1 MFFPAIRLASALMVA
16 IGLVACGDGGS
27 GNAQKSAP
35 AATAAPSPAP
45 SGSAPAAPAATS
57 DAYAEAAKGS
67 GFTAGNMMAVKQIYV
82 FFDPQCPHCGH
93 LWEAAKPLSN
103 QLRMVWMPVGFI
115 APKSTTQGAALLASS
130 DPVAAMDAHENSLLA
145 KQGGMI
151 PPDNLPAD
159 LTEKVKANTKLW
171 QKLGGEAVPFVVFKN
186 PQTGQ
191 AGTFAGSIDT
201 EGLKKL
207 AGI

>member
-1 MFFPAIRLASALMVA
+1 MFFPAIRFACVLLATL
-16 IGLVACGDGGS
+16 GLAACGDSGS
-27 GNAQKSAP
+27 GNAPKSAP
-35 AATAAPSPAP
+35 STASTSTPAP
-45 SGSAPAAPAATS
+45 ASGTPAAPAAS
-57 DAYAEAAKGS
+57 GNAFEEAAKGS
-67 GFTAGNMMAVKQIYV
+67 GFNAGNMMAVKQIYV

-115 APKSTTQGAALLASS
+115 APKSTTQGAALLAAS
-130 DPVAAMDAHENSLLA
+130 DPVAAMDAHESSLLA

-151 PPDNLPAD
+151 PPDNLAAD
-159 LTEKVKANTKLW
+159 LTDKVKANTKLW

>member
-1 MFFPAIRLASALMVA
+1 MFVPNIRPIVSLALAIALAS
-16 IGLVACGDGGS
+16 CGDSGS
-27 GNAQKSAP
+27 GGAPTAGATKSPGAASAP
-35 AATAAPSPAP
+35 GAKV
-45 SGSAPAAPAATS
+45 APANAFE
-57 DAYAEAAKGS
+57 EAAKGS
-67 GFTAGNMMAVKQIYV
+67 GFTAGNMMAVRQIYV

-93 LWEAAKPLSN
+93 LWEAAKPVAN
-103 QLRMVWMPVGFI
+103 QLRMVWLPVGFI
-115 APKSTTQGAALLASS
+115 SPKSTPQGAAIMSAA
-130 DPVAAMDAHENSLLA
+130 DPVAAMSAHEQSLLS

-159 LTEKVKANTKLW
+159 LIAKVRANTELW
-171 QKLGGEAVPFVVFKN
+171 KKLGGESVPLVVFKN

-191 AGTFAGSIDT
+191 AGTYAGSIDT